1 MPEKM
6 KTAVFLKQKKRRRA
20 ATTISISSADTPTKK
35 VQARK
40 GSLRMVSKSVKLPEQ
55 VYLSWLLS
63 G

>member
-20 ATTISISSADTPTKK
+20 ATTISMRRADTPTKN
-35 VQARK
+35 VHARNE
-40 GSLRMVSKSVKLPEQ
+40 SFRMLEKSVKVPEQ
-55 VYLSWLLS
+55 TYVARKLS